1 MSVTLKDLAKAS
13 GVSIGTVSRA
23 LNDKNEVSA
32 KTSERIRQLA
42 QELGYIPNR
51 AGRALSSQKSISY
64 VGIVIPSINSP
75 FFDDIK
81 KGIDQA
87 LREFKDLGIDV
98 IIKEQEGWDVN
109 TQIQYIDELESSGCK
124 SFVICSVVSPLMID
138 KINELSAKGYPVVLL
153 NNDLPGTQ
161 KLCFVG
167 PDYLKSGQIAAAM
180 VDKCHP
186 HIPVKVLV
194 VVGYKSHLGHKT
206 RLEGFV
212 SELKSYRN
220 DVEIVDV
227 IEGNDQD
234 IITQQVTMKAFLEH
248 PEINVVYMATGSG
261 VSGLGAAIIA
271 DSIHKRFIVACDE
284 IYTTKELVKNDII
297 DFVICQSPVT
307 QGYQVLK
314 KIHDYLNKIGPMP
327 EDFIVDTVIKVK
339 SHFEN

>member
-51 AGRALSSQKSISY
+51 AGRALSSQKSINY

-81 KGIDQA
+81 KGIDMA
-87 LREFKDLGIDV
+87 LKEFKDLGIDV
-98 IIKEQEGWDVN
+98 VIKEQEGWNVD
-109 TQIQYIDELESSGCK
+109 TQIRALEELENSGCK
-124 SFVICSVVSPLMID
+124 AFVLCSVDSEEIRT
-138 KINELSAKGYPVVLL
+138 KIAELSDKGYPVVLL
-153 NNDLPGTQ
+153 NNDLPGT
-161 KLCFVG
+161 KRLCFVG
-167 PDYLKSGQIAAAM
+167 PDYLKSGKVAAAM

-186 HIPVKVLV
+186 GIPLKILV

-206 RLEGFV
+206 RLDGFI
-212 SELKSYRN
+212 SELKSRRQDY
-220 DVEIVDV
+220 EIVDV

-234 IITQQVTMKAFLEH
+234 IITQQVTMKAFMKH
-248 PEINVVYMATGSG
+248 PEVNVVYMATGSG

-271 DSIHKRFIVACDE
+271 DSEHKRFILACDE

-297 DFVICQSPVT
+297 DFVICQSPVV
-307 QGYQVLK
+307 QGYQVIK
-314 KIHDYLNKIGPMP
+314 KLHDYLNKIGNLP
-327 EDFIVDTVIKVK
+327 EDYIVDTVIKVK
-339 SHFEN
+339 SHFD